1 MKGGY
6 HGHLSGMG
14 TCGFASGEE
23 FTVPEDNYLMLG
35 DNSRFSMDSRFF
47 GTVPRRNLIGRAW
60 FVFYPFSRRLG
71 PVDRNNVLNEP
82 TGLPGE
88 STFVPMSHQ

>member
-14 TCGFASGEE
+14 ICGFASGEE
-23 FTVPEDNYLMLG
+23 YTIPEDNYLMLG

-71 PVDRNNVLNEP
+71 LVDRNKVLDEP
-82 TGLPGE
+82 TGPPGE